1 MRFVAF
7 SHNLLF
13 IFSLFF
19 GWTAAS
25 LDLGQNPCTT
35 LVQGKFFGYFSSSSV
50 FPLNSSVCSWII
62 QNPDPRRYTLYM
74 KVSKPSGICDHQQIR
89 TSQFD
94 SFLESTRTYLGM
106 ESFDDVLKLC
116 DSSVEYAFLQSSK
129 QFLQMKQTVP
139 LLEGAQLQWR
149 SIKPQG
155 TDFSLEYLVLGNRN
169 PSKAACQMLCKW
181 LDTCLTSSSSFHPCG
196 IMQTPCS
203 CHEGE
208 VQSQIHPSEITG
220 LNKKKED
227 CFKDGIYLENCMSSS
242 KGVGEFQG
250 GLMIM
255 IPDIE
260 IWRYGEKLVVFLRLN
275 FGSDN

>member
-1 MRFVAF
+1 
-7 SHNLLF
+7 
-13 IFSLFF
+13 
-19 GWTAAS
+19 
-25 LDLGQNPCTT
+25 
-35 LVQGKFFGYFSSSSV
+35 
-50 FPLNSSVCSWII
+50 
-62 QNPDPRRYTLYM
+62 M